1 MRKLLL
7 SLLAAALL
15 IFSVGSTASV
25 YAKGTTPQKGKTNIQ
40 LTEIQKKELSGLHKQ
55 ILQKR
60 KQVIMKYVQYGVLP
74 KEKGEKIIAHMENHY
89 SQMER
94 RGFIPKRHFK
104 KKHCH

>member
-1 MRKLLL
+1 MRKLILGFI
-7 SLLAAALL
+7 AAAFL
-15 IFSVGSTASV
+15 IFTTGSITDV
-25 YAKGTTPQKGKTNIQ
+25 QAKGTTQPKSKIQ
-40 LTEIQKKELSGLHKQ
+40 LTETQKQELSALHKQ

-89 SQMER
+89 LQMER
-94 RGFIPKRHFK
+94 RGFIPKKHLK